1 MYIYRNNCAICSNE
15 LKNIYVQ
22 ENVPIQLSC
31 TSNNTNYNYSNM
43 SFSQCV
49 TCNTIQLDRL
59 VPLHILYSNSHNY
72 VSVGEV
78 WKGYFELFND
88 NIDKII
94 NNKIVLEVGCPSGKL
109 ALSHD
114 NYKKWYIV
122 EPNKNKTIYFNEKI
136 VFIESFFDE
145 NFTINDSVDII
156 VHSHLFEHIYEPNVF
171 LKQCYDILN
180 DDGEMYFGVPNM
192 EYIAEQNLSL
202 FLGIFFEHTIFLNKD
217 NIICLLIQNGF
228 EIKNIIDYQTHSV
241 LFHVKKVKQIIK
253 PELKIITNYYDNFIN
268 FMKEFTSYVNNY
280 NTIIRKTNKPVYI
293 FGASYNTQLLLTMD
307 INKNK
312 IIGILD
318 NCQNKHNKYLYGC
331 DLKIYSPE
339 IIKNNE
345 CIVIVKAGYYSNE
358 IKEQLKRINENI
370 EII

>member
-1 MYIYRNNCAICSNE
+1 MYIHRNNCAICSNE

-31 TSNNTNYNYSNM
+31 TGNNTNYDYSNM

-49 TCNTIQLDRL
+49 TCSTIQLDKL
-59 VPLHILYSNSHNY
+59 IPLHILYSNSHNY

-94 NNKIVLEVGCPSGKL
+94 NNKNVLEVGCPSGKL

-122 EPNKNKTIYFNEKI
+122 EPNKNKMIDFNEKI

-156 VHSHLFEHIYEPNVF
+156 VHSHLFEHIYEPNSF
-171 LKQCYDILN
+171 LKQCYNILN
-180 DDGEMYFGVPNM
+180 DDGEMYFGLPNM

-217 NIICLLIQNGF
+217 NIIYLLIQNGF
-228 EIKNIIDYQTHSV
+228 EIKNIIDYQTHSI
-241 LFHVKKVKQIIK
+241 LFHVKKVKHIIK
-253 PELKIITNYYDNFIN
+253 SEPKIITNYYDNFIN
-268 FMKEFTSYVNNY
+268 FMKEFTSCVNNY
-280 NTIIRKTNKPVYI
+280 NTIIEKTNKPVYI

-307 INKNK
+307 INKDK

-318 NCQNKHNKYLYGC
+318 NCKNKHNKYLYGY

-339 IIKNNE
+339 IVKNNE

-358 IKEQLKRINENI
+358 IKEQLKIINKNI